1 MSKIDNQFKPDFK
14 NSVICQLKSWMVSE
28 KNKNVVNVLK
38 KALKRIQENKLGEN
52 VTVAKKEERLGYKI

>member
-1 MSKIDNQFKPDFK
+1 MSKIDNQFKIDFK
-14 NSVICQLKSWMVSE
+14 NSVICQLKSWMASE